1 MRFRHSLIPLALAL
15 ALFAAGCSDGA
26 LPTGIAAPLANVV
39 ESSTGLHVLRQAPTA
54 PPLETYRVSF
64 WAYKGAAS
72 TVTVNYQPGAGQSV
86 GQPFL
91 RFDIA
96 RNGLLAGGGGVP
108 LRTGDSVAVTLTI
121 DSVRFAVNFQ
131 PSGVVFSPGSVA
143 TLTLWYQNA
152 DPDLNGDG
160 VVDAADE
167 ALKQQLALWYRRG
180 NTYSWLKL
188 SSDNDTTLPAVS
200 TALYHFS
207 EYAVSW

>member
-1 MRFRHSLIPLALAL
+1 MRFSQSLIPLSLAL
-15 ALFAAGCSDGA
+15 LAVGCAEGPVSPA
-26 LPTGIAAPLANVV
+26 VPAPLADIVGNP
-39 ESSTGLHVLRQAPTA
+39 TGLHVLRQAPTA
-54 PPLETYRVSF
+54 SPLETYRVSF

-72 TVTVNYQPGAGQSV
+72 TVTVNYRPAAGQSV

-91 RFDIA
+91 RFAIA
-96 RNGLLAGGGGVP
+96 RNGLLAGGGGMP

-121 DSVRFAVNFQ
+121 DSVGFAVNFQ

-160 VVDAADE
+160 VVDVADE
-167 ALKQQLALWYRRG
+167 TLKQQLAVWYRSG
-180 NTYSWLKL
+180 HTYSWLKL
-188 SSDNDTTLPAVS
+188 SSNNDATLPAVS